1 LALID
6 PLGKIDWHIELDPW
20 GNCIREYNPSHLH
33 QPIRMQGQ
41 HLDEESGLFYNRH
54 RYYDPALG
62 RYISRD
68 PIGLM
73 GGMNSY
79 LYSGDPNHWFDPLGL
94 QKISSGRN
102 RTGVRQ
108 PALFDH
114 QVPQAELDTQTA
126 GMLQLPDY
134 GSGGLVA
141 GKKPW
146 QSAAQQFSP
155 HDYTQYCNQWSK
167 MNLTCSRKDREPGRD
182 VKVPGDYIPNDFP
195 WKTSELPEG
204 YSCDMPYYFLDIQ
217 GAGSAATAD
226 TGDLADLLKNMIQ
239 KRRGMRK

>member
-1 LALID
+1 
-6 PLGKIDWHIELDPW
+6 
-20 GNCIREYNPSHLH
+20 
-33 QPIRMQGQ
+33 
-41 HLDEESGLFYNRH
+41 
-54 RYYDPALG
+54 
-62 RYISRD
+62 
-68 PIGLM
+68 
-73 GGMNSY
+73 
-79 LYSGDPNHWFDPLGL
+79 
-94 QKISSGRN
+94 
-102 RTGVRQ
+102 VRQ

-167 MNLTCSRKDREPGRD
+167 MNLTCTPKDREPGRD

-195 WKTSELPEG
+195 WKTSELPDG

-239 KRRGMRK
+239 KRRGVRK

>member
-1 LALID
+1 
-6 PLGKIDWHIELDPW
+6 
-20 GNCIREYNPSHLH
+20 
-33 QPIRMQGQ
+33 MQGQ

-54 RYYDPALG
+54 RYYDPGLG

-79 LYSGDPNHWFDPLGL
+79 LYSGDPNDWFDPLGL

-102 RTGVRQ
+102 RTGLSQ
-108 PALFDH
+108 AALFDH
-114 QVPQAELDTQTA
+114 KVPQAELDTQTA

-155 HDYTQYCNQWSK
+155 YDYTQYCKKWSK
-167 MNLTCSRKDREPGRD
+167 ANLTCTGRDREPGRD
-182 VKVPGDYIPNDFP
+182 VKDPNDYMPGDLL
-195 WKTSELPEG
+195 WKTSEIPLN
-204 YSCDMPYYFLDIQ
+204 YSCDMPYYSPETNNT
-217 GAGSAATAD
+217 GSAATAD
-226 TGDLADLLKNMIQ
+226 LSDAADIAGKMLKG
-239 KRRGMRK
+239 RRGVRK